1 MDIRLQNALI
11 TKYARQPGGNLM
23 PTLEQFSPEGN
34 APDPV
39 IEAQREEFAR
49 IQNPGKTIKDQ
60 KKIRN
65 EAAREVR
72 VEAARQ
78 KAFAPITAAQ
88 DAAKATRIKGEEDAA
103 SAKTK
108 GEEAAASAKTKG
120 EEAAGRASLRG
131 YLNPTSSPIGNM
143 ALYGGG
149 GALLGGGLAALLS
162 SPKNR
167 KRNALMYALLGGGLG
182 IGAKML
188 GDRYAAEPA
197 APAAPAEPIAK
208 TISDVPDELSG
219 GSIGR
224 TQY

>member
-11 TKYARQPGGNLM
+11 TKYADLKAEQVDSGARDGITEAGMENIRAQSALTAGRTLKDVAQAKAKTVAADTTEKRRQAIL
-23 PTLEQFSPEGN
+23 
-34 APDPV
+34 DKD
-39 IEAQREEFAR
+39 FAR
-49 IQNPGKTIKDQ
+49 I
-60 KKIRN
+60 
-65 EAAREVR
+65 
-72 VEAARQ
+72 
-78 KAFAPITAAQ
+78 TAQQ
-88 DAAKATRIKGEEDAA
+88 DAAKATRI
-103 SAKTK
+103 K

-131 YLNPTSSPIGNM
+131 YLNPTSSPTGNM

-197 APAAPAEPIAK
+197 GPGPGFLESILP
-208 TISDVPDELSG
+208 SMRMPPG
-219 GSIGR
+219 GTVG
-224 TQY
+224 Y

>member
-11 TKYARQPGGNLM
+11 TKYADWKAEQVDSGARDGITEAGMENIRAQSALTFGKTLKDVARANAKTVAAATQEKSRQDIL
-23 PTLEQFSPEGN
+23 
-34 APDPV
+34 DKD
-39 IEAQREEFAR
+39 FAR
-49 IQNPGKTIKDQ
+49 I
-60 KKIRN
+60 
-65 EAAREVR
+65 
-72 VEAARQ
+72 
-78 KAFAPITAAQ
+78 TAQQ
-88 DAAKATRIKGEEDAA
+88 DAAKATRI
-103 SAKTK
+103 K

-131 YLNPTSSPIGNM
+131 YLNPTSSPTGNM

-197 APAAPAEPIAK
+197 PAAPGFLESILP
-208 TISDVPDELSG
+208 SMHMPPG
-219 GSIGR
+219 GTVG
-224 TQY
+224 Y

>member
-11 TKYARQPGGNLM
+11 TKYADLKAEQVDSGARDGITEAGMENIRAQSALTAGRTLKDVAQAKAKTVAADTTEKRRQAIL
-23 PTLEQFSPEGN
+23 
-34 APDPV
+34 DKD
-39 IEAQREEFAR
+39 FAR
-49 IQNPGKTIKDQ
+49 I
-60 KKIRN
+60 
-65 EAAREVR
+65 
-72 VEAARQ
+72 
-78 KAFAPITAAQ
+78 TAQQ
-88 DAAKATRIKGEEDAA
+88 DAAKATRIKGEEAAA

-131 YLNPTSSPIGNM
+131 YLNPTTSSTGNM

-197 APAAPAEPIAK
+197 GPGPGFLESILP
-208 TISDVPDELSG
+208 SMRMPPG
-219 GSIGR
+219 GTVG
-224 TQY
+224 Y

>member
-11 TKYARQPGGNLM
+11 TKYAVDAVATQATPA
-23 PTLEQFSPEGN
+23 T
-34 APDPV
+34 
-39 IEAQREEFAR
+39 IAQAR
-49 IQNPGKTIKDQ
+49 
-60 KKIRN
+60 
-65 EAAREVR
+65 
-72 VEAARQ
+72 
-78 KAFAPITAAQ
+78 
-88 DAAKATRIKGEEDAA
+88 
-103 SAKTK
+103 
-108 GEEAAASAKTKG
+108 

-131 YLNPTSSPIGNM
+131 YLNPTSSPTGNM

-197 APAAPAEPIAK
+197 APAEPIAK

-219 GSIGR
+219 DSIGR

>member
-11 TKYARQPGGNLM
+11 TKYARRLGS

-34 APDPV
+34 ATDP
-39 IEAQREEFAR
+39 ILEAQRAEIQR
-49 IQNPGKTIKDQ
+49 IQNPGKTLNDQ
-60 KKIRN
+60 AKIRN
-65 EAAREVR
+65 EAAREVER
-72 VEAARQ
+72 EAARQ

-88 DAAKATRIKGEEDAA
+88 NAAIATREKDEAA
-103 SAKTK
+103 AAAAKTK
-108 GEEAAASAKTKG
+108 GEAAAAAAKTKE

-131 YLNPTSSPIGNM
+131 YLNPTSSSTSNM

-162 SPKNR
+162 GPKNR
-167 KRNALMYALLGGGLG
+167 KRNALLYALLGGGLG

-197 APAAPAEPIAK
+197 EPAKPAEPGLLESILP
-208 TISDVPDELSG
+208 SMNMPPG
-219 GSIGR
+219 GTVG
-224 TQY
+224 Y